1 MNSRYDQT
9 DAKVKYN
16 LQFGIALYC
25 KEQLIYDV
33 SRCPFTLK
41 INEST
46 NRLSDK
52 QYDGYVQY
60 LSESERKVLNK
71 FCGSLFLRYCTHDD
85 LVDHFTQFLVDS
97 EFEPNYFFHF
107 CIDGPN
113 MNLVV
118 QVKLSKHLRDNLNTC
133 SLHQVHTALHWEK
146 TGIFFDVDHF
156 FTTFTF
162 SSSCQVLDRK
172 ISKVSTL

>member
-1 MNSRYDQT
+1 MKHVTQGLKSEFCKTLGKKSGFDAKVTLEMNSSYDQA

-16 LQFGIALYC
+16 LQFGMALCC

-41 INEST
+41 FNEST

-60 LSESERKVLNK
+60 FSESERKVLNK
-71 FCGSLFLRYCTHDD
+71 FCGALFLGYCPRGD

-97 EFEPNYFFHF
+97 QFDPSYFFHSSM
-107 CIDGPN
+107 DGPN
-113 MNLVV
+113 I
-118 QVKLSKHLRDNLNTC
+118 
-133 SLHQVHTALHWEK
+133 K
-146 TGIFFDVDHF
+146 T
-156 FTTFTF
+156 
-162 SSSCQVLDRK
+162 
-172 ISKVSTL
+172 